1 MCYNKVEVV
10 AVRVDDVAKLLQL
23 YIMQG
28 TASTSIEGQMLFQTV
43 LENILKSSLNQEGA
57 KTNED
62 MNKNTSNGDY
72 EGEIEGLE
80 KGISIEAAIKEAS
93 RKFGVEEALIKA
105 VIKQESGFNP
115 NAISRAGAIGLMQL
129 MPKTAESLGVNPFDP
144 VENIEGGVKYLK
156 GLINRFN
163 GNKYLALAA
172 YNGGIGRMQ
181 KRGVDTVEEINKM
194 PDETVNYVKKV
205 MKYYEKYKSIE
216 ERV

>member
-62 MNKNTSNGDY
+62 MNKNTSNEDF
-72 EGEIEGLE
+72 EGEIEGLQ

>member
-1 MCYNKVEVV
+1 M
-10 AVRVDDVAKLLQL
+10 RVDDVAKLLQL

>member
-1 MCYNKVEVV
+1 M
-10 AVRVDDVAKLLQL
+10 RVDDVAKLLQL

-43 LENILKSSLNQEGA
+43 LENILKSSLNQEGV

-62 MNKNTSNGDY
+62 MNKNTSNEDF
-72 EGEIEGLE
+72 EGEIEGLQ

>member
-62 MNKNTSNGDY
+62 MNKNTSNEDF
-72 EGEIEGLE
+72 EGEIEGLQ

-205 MKYYEKYKSIE
+205 MEYYEKYKSIE

>member
-43 LENILKSSLNQEGA
+43 LENILKSSLNQEGV

-62 MNKNTSNGDY
+62 MNKNTSNEDY
-72 EGEIEGLE
+72 EGEIEGLQ

>member
-43 LENILKSSLNQEGA
+43 LENILKSSLNQEGV

-72 EGEIEGLE
+72 EGEIEGLQ

-194 PDETVNYVKKV
+194 PVETVNYVKKV

>member
-1 MCYNKVEVV
+1 M
-10 AVRVDDVAKLLQL
+10 RIDDVVKILQL
-23 YIMQG
+23 YMLQQ
-28 TASTSIEGQMLFQTV
+28 STSNNLEGQVLFQSI
-43 LENILKSSLNQEGA
+43 LEALIKSKENIGVKEEELNLQRQERDSS
-57 KTNED
+57 
-62 MNKNTSNGDY
+62 
-72 EGEIEGLE
+72 EGLE
-80 KGISIEAAIKEAS
+80 KDISSIEAAIKEAS

-115 NAISRAGAIGLMQL
+115 NAISRAGAVGLMQL
-129 MPKTAESLGVNPFDP
+129 MPQTAKSLGVNPYDP
-144 VENIEGGVKYLK
+144 YENIEGGVKYLK
-156 GLINRFN
+156 GLINKFN
-163 GNKYLALAA
+163 GNKHLALAA